1 MFIDVKSKYQ
11 HKYSMFNIACQVVE
25 EISQVEFSIA
35 MMGNFFFSR
44 VFGCMNIF
52 FFIVMMKVLEFE
64 NSKFVWLFD
73 EIWGSGD

>member
-35 MMGNFFFSR
+35 MMGNFFFH
-44 VFGCMNIF
+44 
-52 FFIVMMKVLEFE
+52 EFLGE
-64 NSKFVWLFD
+64 
-73 EIWGSGD
+73 